1 MTTNVTSTE
10 RVPDGECCDSCGALV
25 ADVELFGYR
34 RPEGVA
40 MVLRR
45 ASAGQVVC
53 RPADAAG
60 CGPITKFVEQWE
72 EVRDE

>member
-34 RPEGVA
+34 ALKGWRWFCAEHRLGRWYA
-40 MVLRR
+40 DQRT
-45 ASAGQVVC
+45 
-53 RPADAAG
+53 RPAAVQLQSSSNNG
-60 CGPITKFVEQWE
+60 RK
-72 EVRDE
+72 